1 MLLISRRS
9 HSQGGAKF
17 YSRGIDDE
25 GNVDNFVEN
34 EQIFQIGE
42 NIFSH
47 VMVRGSVPV
56 FWC

>member
-1 MLLISRRS
+1 MVAVLQYQKVHMVLISRRS

-34 EQIFQIGE
+34 E
-42 NIFSH
+42 
-47 VMVRGSVPV
+47 
-56 FWC
+56 